1 MFKAR
6 LGLAIAAACTLAACG
21 GGGGS
26 SNPQPPAPPP
36 PVSNISKA
44 EAFRFLNQ
52 STFGAT
58 DASAQQVMSQ
68 GYEAWIDS
76 QLAQPASTQLGDVLA
91 AYAATPPPV
100 MQFQQFHRDRVTA
113 WFDNSVTGSDQL
125 RQRVAFALSEIM
137 AVSDQSLGRYPFA
150 VADYYDMLAR
160 NAFGDFRQLVEQV
173 TLHPAMGVYLS
184 MLGNQRPDTA
194 LNIRPDENYARE
206 LMQLFTV
213 GLVELNL
220 DGSIRRDAQ
229 SQPIPTYDQTT
240 IEGFAHVFTG
250 WNWAGGENFRRARAT
265 IGNQSQPMQAYAEQ
279 HDEGAKRVLSYP
291 GAALTA
297 IPAGQTPAR
306 DLDDALDNIVG
317 HPNVAPFIST
327 QLIQRLVTSNPS
339 PQYVERIARRF
350 NNDGTGRRGN
360 LGAVVKAILLDA
372 EAREASGSP
381 NAGKVKEPLL
391 RVTQLWRAYNARSA
405 SGLFFIRDGNFI
417 LGQGPLQAPSVFNFF
432 SPFYAPPGEIADA
445 NLVAPELQIAT
456 EYLNTNTTNYLFA
469 TAFCYVP
476 TPVQGCGS
484 PGRDT
489 PILDTSIENS
499 LANNPAALLDKIA
512 DRLFAGQ
519 ISMTLRDEARAMVE
533 RAPASLPSLRTA
545 EALYLIASS
554 PEFAYQ
560 R

>member
-1 MFKAR
+1 M
-6 LGLAIAAACTLAACG
+6 AAACTLAACS

-26 SNPQPPAPPP
+26 SDSQPPPPP
-36 PVSNISKA
+36 PVSNITRA

-52 STFGAT
+52 ATFGAT
-58 DASAQQVMSQ
+58 DASAQQVISQ
-68 GYEAWIDS
+68 GYEAWIDG
-76 QLAQPASTQLGDVLA
+76 QLAQSASTQLGDVLA
-91 AYAATPPPV
+91 AYVATPPPV
-100 MQFQQFHRDRVTA
+100 MDFQQFHRDRVIS
-113 WFDNSVTGSDQL
+113 WYDNSITAPDQL

-137 AVSDQSLGRYPFA
+137 VVSEQSLGRYPFA

-160 NAFGDFRQLVEQV
+160 NAFGDFRQLIEQV

-194 LNIRPDENYARE
+194 LNIRPDENHARE
-206 LMQLFTV
+206 LMQLFTI

-220 DGSIRRDAQ
+220 DGSVRRDGQ
-229 SQPIPTYDQTT
+229 NQPIPTYDQAT

-250 WNWAGGENFRRARAT
+250 WSWAGGQNFQRARAS
-265 IGNQSQPMQAYAEQ
+265 IENQSLPMQAYAEQ
-279 HDEGAKRVLSYP
+279 HDAGAKRVLSYP
-291 GAALTA
+291 GAALTT
-297 IPAGQTPAR
+297 ISAGQTPAR
-306 DLDDALDNIVG
+306 DLADALDNIVG
-317 HPNVAPFIST
+317 HPNVAPFISK

-339 PQYVERIARRF
+339 PQYVERVAQRF
-350 NNDGTGRRGN
+350 NNDGAGRRGN
-360 LGAVVKAILLDA
+360 LGAVLKAILLDT
-372 EAREASGSP
+372 EAREASSSP

-405 SGLFFIRDGNFI
+405 SGLFFIRDGNFV

-432 SPFYAPPGEIADA
+432 SPFHAPPGEIADA

-456 EYLNTNTTNYLFA
+456 EYLNTNTTNFVFA

-476 TPVQGCGS
+476 TPVQGCGA

-499 LANNPAALLDKIA
+499 LANNPDALVDKIA
-512 DRLFAGQ
+512 DRLLAGQ
-519 ISMTLRDEARAMVE
+519 ISTVLRDEARAMVE
-533 RAPASLPSLRTA
+533 RAPANLPSLRTA

-560 R
+560 K